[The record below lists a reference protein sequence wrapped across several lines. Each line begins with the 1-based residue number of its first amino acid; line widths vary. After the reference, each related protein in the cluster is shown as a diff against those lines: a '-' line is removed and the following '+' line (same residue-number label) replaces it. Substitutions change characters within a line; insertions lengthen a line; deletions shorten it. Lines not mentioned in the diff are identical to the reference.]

1 MEKKKNNVKCAKTD
15 WRAIRKAIVLA
26 AALGCGMLTGCGTLN
41 FNTAKVPGEDY
52 HVSVQTLPVY
62 DAPAADAK
70 IVASL
75 NLGDNFIAE
84 EIIPP
89 TGHLL
94 TDQADPWVRA
104 SRNGVKFY
112 APGGAIISKPLW
124 EAQLKG
130 LPPRG
135 EVRVKN
141 FTSAKH
147 QESEAE
153 LEQAKSYRPGSLRL
167 MLGAAGN
174 TKAASEIAQ
183 PEALTDY
190 ILAQS
195 GKRAAVELPKPQSSS
210 LGLPSLQVFTEIGPF
225 QEFDLGAGLAA
236 FMMPKAL
243 KPDHPITI
251 YVANVVGKLLKKSNM
266 PQTFSGYHVLVLN
279 DDETINACAAPGG
292 FVIVTTGMLKFL
304 ENENELA
311 MILAHEIG
319 HLEFHHSVREMGAE
333 NYASFSLAALD
344 AATDLNDP
352 AVKQAIIDQATEVTR
367 AIPFFDRLDPAVQ
380 QQKID
385 DAVAEALKEAQELKS
400 NALAKMSELAMMV
413 GNTLTTGYNVDFE
426 AAADR
431 RAISLGEAAGY
442 DTAALSDVLER
453 LKKRNNGFG
462 EAYPADRDVLV
473 RNFRQNYPATP
484 QVKFVGSYTDMRKE
498 ADSLNP
504 ADLFLNK

>member
-1 MEKKKNNVKCAKTD
+1 MGKKKSVKRSQRV
-15 WRAIRKAIVLA
+15 WRTIPGVSILA
-26 AALGCGMLTGCGTLN
+26 MALGCGMLTGCGTLN
-41 FNTAKVPGEDY
+41 FNTVKAPGENY
-52 HVSVQTLPVY
+52 HVSVRTLPVY
-62 DAPAADAK
+62 DAPAADSK
-70 IVASL
+70 IVTAL

-84 EIIPP
+84 EIILPE
-89 TGHLL
+89 GHLL
-94 TDQADPWVRA
+94 TDQADPWIRA
-104 SRNGVKFY
+104 SRNGLKFY
-112 APGGAIISKPLW
+112 APAGAVISKQLW

-135 EVRVKN
+135 EVKVKN

-147 QESEAE
+147 QESDAE
-153 LEQAKSYRPGSLRL
+153 LEQARLYHPGSLRL
-167 MLGAAGN
+167 LLGAAGK
-174 TKAASEIAQ
+174 TQTASATAQ
-183 PEALTDY
+183 PEALTTY
-190 ILAQS
+190 ISAQS
-195 GKRAAVELPKPQSSS
+195 GKHASVELPKPQSSS
-210 LGLPSLQVFTEIGPF
+210 LGLPSLRVFTEIGPY

-251 YVANVVGKLLKKSNM
+251 YVGNVVEKLLKKSQM
-266 PQTFSGYHVLVLN
+266 PQTFSGYHVLVLD
-279 DDETINACAAPGG
+279 DDETVNACAAPGG
-292 FVIVTTGMLKFL
+292 FIIVTTGMLKFL

-333 NYASFSLAALD
+333 NYAAFSLAALD

-352 AVKQAIIDQATEVTR
+352 AVKRAIIDQATKVTR

-385 DAVAEALKEAQELKS
+385 AAIAEAMKQAQELKS

-413 GNTLTTGYNVDFE
+413 GDTLTTGYNVEFE

-431 RAISLGEAAGY
+431 RAVSLGSAAGY

-462 EAYPADRDVLV
+462 EAYPIDRDVQV
-473 RNFRQNYPATP
+473 KNFRQGYPVAKE
-484 QVKFVGSYTDMRKE
+484 VKFVGDYAEMRKK
-498 ADSLNP
+498 AGSLDSH
-504 ADLFLNK
+504 DLFICK